1 MLGPASVSLGSER
14 YYEIQYSKHRVGI
27 GILGGANFTTFDS
40 HNIIHNSEITVS
52 STVSLMIDPNNSYNF
67 SFSTSDRIYG
77 IELYLIGSEI
87 TSQDVDYRT
96 YTGAIKNIAGTLS
109 LVGSGFTELVSAQDA
124 SLWTANITISGT
136 DLDVQI
142 TNIVGNPIVVSG
154 RVEIVSNNILP

>member
-1 MLGPASVSLGSER
+1 
-14 YYEIQYSKHRVGI
+14 
-27 GILGGANFTTFDS
+27 
-40 HNIIHNSEITVS
+40 
-52 STVSLMIDPNNSYNF
+52 MIDPNNSYNF

-87 TSQDVDYRT
+87 TSQNVDYRT

-142 TNIVGNPIVVSG
+142 TNIAGNPIVVSG